1 VCAALANEAGATLR
15 RPGAAPAA
23 IEATVL
29 SHHAGGGN
37 ERRRAAGAGLVDS
50 ELVSQIQALHVRA
63 WQQTA
68 CRKMPPISERRSDER
83 AGGADL
89 SAHDNGRPRML
100 TPREAA
106 DIAGGLTEED
116 FDARVESVCL
126 KWVADEAETLT
137 EASLM
142 LRDYAEWLLELELD
156 GWQLVDPV
164 DGGHG
169 ILVNEDPEKR
179 LSESA

>member
-1 VCAALANEAGATLR
+1 M
-15 RPGAAPAA
+15 
-23 IEATVL
+23 
-29 SHHAGGGN
+29 
-37 ERRRAAGAGLVDS
+37 RA
-50 ELVSQIQALHVRA
+50 Q
-63 WQQTA
+63 
-68 CRKMPPISERRSDER
+68 
-83 AGGADL
+83 
-89 SAHDNGRPRML
+89 DNGRPRLL

-106 DIAGGLTEED
+106 DIAGELTEED
-116 FDARVESVCL
+116 FGSRIESVCV
-126 KWVADEAETLT
+126 KWVADEARTLS

-179 LSESA
+179 LSQTP